1 MPLAVNYGH
10 LCWGLE
16 SLQKFCYKEVLD
28 NGYALGSEKNPFLPK
43 GVVDVNYREGI
54 LRASIHV
61 IQLNLW
67 LFGVLWLRQLT
78 QSFVKRS
85 PQGGG
90 LPQLFQC

>member
-1 MPLAVNYGH
+1 
-10 LCWGLE
+10 
-16 SLQKFCYKEVLD
+16 
-28 NGYALGSEKNPFLPK
+28 
-43 GVVDVNYREGI
+43 VDVNYREGI
-54 LRASIHV
+54 LRVSIHV
-61 IQLNLW
+61 SQLNLW